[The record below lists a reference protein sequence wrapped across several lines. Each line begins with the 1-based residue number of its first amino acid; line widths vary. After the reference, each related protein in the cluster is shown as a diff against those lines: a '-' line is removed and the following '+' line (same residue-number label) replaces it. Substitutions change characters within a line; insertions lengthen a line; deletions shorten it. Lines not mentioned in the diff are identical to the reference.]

1 MDPPAQHARDRMAAL
16 HVLLVELFT
25 AEEFRR
31 WLAHGATA
39 EVEPELPGEIAA
51 EAVLVDKAIGALD
64 RRGWIDEGF
73 FARLCDERPRKR
85 GRISG
90 VAALWLDEA
99 AMTSA
104 GLADGG
110 PGMPDPSRREMDREI
125 LVEGLGRTVESEA
138 LQHGEGPRG
147 GHRRAWTRLLQWS
160 LAGGGFV
167 AAVIAVLLWVSP
179 GEVPPPVIVVAPIAD
194 DHADAT
200 TGAGQGALV
209 VPLPAEP
216 LPAEPLPAERAT
228 GPEPG
233 PAPVMEKQL
242 DAGAEMQR
250 ASDVVHAEPL
260 ETVAFKLVSRRSGA
274 AWKVRVPAQRPAM
287 ANAKDLFLKYLETE
301 ADSKSAVASFP
312 EAKFGLCQQLSAE
325 HTACHYE
332 EPTGAVLDRNK
343 DVWVKLTVESNMRL
357 SSPGAQVGDD
367 LVPRR

>member
-1 MDPPAQHARDRMAAL
+1 
-16 HVLLVELFT
+16 
-25 AEEFRR
+25 
-31 WLAHGATA
+31 
-39 EVEPELPGEIAA
+39 
-51 EAVLVDKAIGALD
+51 
-64 RRGWIDEGF
+64 
-73 FARLCDERPRKR
+73 
-85 GRISG
+85 
-90 VAALWLDEA
+90 
-99 AMTSA
+99 
-104 GLADGG
+104 
-110 PGMPDPSRREMDREI
+110 MPDPSRREMDREI

-209 VPLPAEP
+209 VP

>member
-1 MDPPAQHARDRMAAL
+1 MAAL

-138 LQHGEGPRG
+138 LQHGEGPRA

-209 VPLPAEP
+209 VP